1 MIFFY
6 KVYPGCIK
14 ATLVSVLSSFSMLGA
29 IACVIGGL
37 VSIFGEEHNIG
48 LGIVLVLIGAGL
60 VWLFFFLRD
69 KAEDIAIATR
79 KKKLLKAIE
88 KKQQQQQTNTQF
100 SSPTNNLPY
109 RRN

>member
-6 KVYPGCIK
+6 KNYPGCIK
-14 ATLVSVLSSFSMLGA
+14 ATLVSILSSFSMMGA
-29 IACVIGGL
+29 IACVIGGF
-37 VSIFGEEHNIG
+37 VAIIGEEHNIG

-88 KKQQQQQTNTQF
+88 KKQQQQQTNAQF
-100 SSPTNNLPY
+100 SSPVSNRPPE
-109 RRN
+109 RR